1 MLKETRL
8 ALGVT
13 TEMYDAEF
21 ASLLMAGANDL
32 KIAGVKLGGEV
43 TFTISNT
50 GSVTDN
56 CTVTDALVT
65 RALITYVR
73 VHFKSPS
80 DYVQLKESYD
90 EQKCQLMHSTGYTD
104 YGDDNSGDGDGE

>member
-32 KIAGVKLGGEV
+32 KIAGVNLGGEV
-43 TFTISNT
+43 TFTISS
-50 GSVTDN
+50 GGAVTDN
-56 CTVTDALVT
+56 CTVSDYLVI

-73 VHFKSPS
+73 VHFKSPR
-80 DYVQLKESYD
+80 DYIQLKESYD
-90 EQKCQLMHSTGYTD
+90 EQKCQLLHATGYTN
-104 YGDDNSGDGDGE
+104 YGEDGDET